1 MMIRDPFALIECD
14 DGVRR
19 PQWANQPELMRE
31 YFDSEWGQEVRDEAG
46 VFERLMLEVFQ
57 SGLSWLTILRRREGI
72 REVFEGFDI
81 DVLAAWTDDDVER
94 ALLDE
99 RIIRNRLKVQ
109 AARTN
114 ARAAVELR
122 STYTDGVAGLIWEHS
137 IPAKKAGKPLEKA
150 RRLEIPVTTPASDA
164 AAKALKARGFTFVG
178 PVNVCAGMCAI
189 GAIPVLTYGK

>member
-1 MMIRDPFALIECD
+1 MMIRDPFALVECD

-19 PQWANQPELMRE
+19 PQWAERPQMMRD
-31 YFDSEWGQEVRDEAG
+31 YFDAEWGQEVRDEAG

-57 SGLSWLTILRRREGI
+57 SGLSWASILRRREGM

-81 DVLAAWTDDDVER
+81 DTLAAWTNDDVER

-99 RIIRNRLKVQ
+99 RVIRNRRKVE
-109 AARTN
+109 AVRTN

-122 STYTDGVAGLIWEHS
+122 EAYPDGVAGLIWEHAV
-137 IPAKKAGKPLEKA
+137 PATKGKPLTKA
-150 RRLEIPVTTPASDA
+150 KRLEIPVTTEASDA
-164 AAKALKARGFTFVG
+164 AAKALKERGFTMVG

-189 GAIPVLTYGK
+189 GAIPVLTYAK